1 MATPNA
7 LKQRHQKQ
15 ASDRRPSS
23 TTHDLSKDFPQKA
36 HSSFSSLKTVLR
48 AWGMFVG
55 FLGLLCLISYQLHY
69 TLPTPVIETSDPAT
83 GLPQFSEQNVRKI
96 VRHLSTDIGYRVV
109 GTEQELETKQY
120 LIKELSDLK
129 EQARVHA
136 LRGAEDLPQF
146 DMWVQVGDGSHRFD
160 FMSKGKCLVPFYVR
174 LVMKMYTNMTNII
187 VRLSCGPECDKSS
200 ILLNSHYDTT
210 LGSPGAA
217 DDALGVGV
225 MMEIIRV
232 MSLKAAPKKN
242 SIVFLFNGGEES
254 LQDASHSFITNH
266 ELKDNIKAVVNLE
279 ACGTTGPEILFQANS
294 REMIE
299 AYGTVPYPH
308 GTVLANDL
316 FATGLILS
324 DTDFRQFVDHGNL
337 TGLDMAVYKNS
348 YLYHTH
354 LDLDEYMEAGLPQ
367 HMGENTLALAT
378 YLSEKADLSGLESTS
393 SVVFFDLFGK
403 YFVSYSW
410 TTAIRIHLVVM
421 GVAVLAVITQAS
433 RPTVRATFSILLS
446 FIAALILPN
455 LSVILLQSVGKP
467 MQWFSHEWLSCLLFG
482 PIALAGMFLVQL
494 FFHDKKAST
503 AANELSTLSA
513 VQVFFTLC
521 LAGASYTGFAS
532 SYVFALYSL
541 SATIGLFYNQ
551 KRVDDVT
558 RVDYTAYFV
567 SAMMPT
573 AYFSFVCFSL
583 LDIFIPLTGRIGV
596 DAPVDHIVA
605 VLTGFIVFVFCPP
618 VLAFAHRFGRVML
631 KKLVIFLVFAHVL
644 ILLITSIFIQPYD
657 ELHPKRVFAQHLRNL
672 TSGES
677 MMYIAHADPG
687 PFYDAYVSGVE
698 DLFSTKSV
706 FRSPSNNPGDWNAI
720 YPFNQFLESYVI
732 DTTPYIKSQT
742 NNKTIS
748 EHSGPLTT
756 FVHQAPRLLAE
767 SVSYDAKTGIRK
779 LTVLCTHPDYIW
791 TVASFDTH
799 LVSWSLESSE
809 PFDHSSHY
817 VIRHVG
823 GHVSDGWKLDLE
835 YKASGPDDKLMIELT
850 AMETEGFG
858 RDAERELIGSG
869 DIGVMRKILTTRP
882 PWVAL
887 TYFGTTVS
895 RFHL

>member
-1 MATPNA
+1 
-7 LKQRHQKQ
+7 
-15 ASDRRPSS
+15 
-23 TTHDLSKDFPQKA
+23 
-36 HSSFSSLKTVLR
+36 
-48 AWGMFVG
+48 
-55 FLGLLCLISYQLHY
+55 
-69 TLPTPVIETSDPAT
+69 
-83 GLPQFSEQNVRKI
+83 
-96 VRHLSTDIGYRVV
+96 
-109 GTEQELETKQY
+109 
-120 LIKELSDLK
+120 
-129 EQARVHA
+129 
-136 LRGAEDLPQF
+136 
-146 DMWVQVGDGSHRFD
+146 
-160 FMSKGKCLVPFYVR
+160 
-174 LVMKMYTNMTNII
+174 VMKMYTNMTNII

-294 REMIE
+294 REMID

-403 YFVSYSW
+403 YFVAYSW
-410 TTAIRIHLVVM
+410 STAIRIHLVVI
-421 GVAVLAVITQAS
+421 GVAILAVITQAS
-433 RPTVRATFSILLS
+433 RPTVRATLSILLS

-455 LSVILLQSVGKP
+455 LSVILLQSLGKP
-467 MQWFSHEWLSCLLFG
+467 MQWFAHEWLSCLLFG
-482 PIALAGMFLVQL
+482 PVALAGMFLVQL
-494 FFHDKKAST
+494 IFHDKKAST
-503 AANELSTLSA
+503 AANELNTLSA

-532 SYVFALYSL
+532 SYVFALYTL

-551 KRVDDVT
+551 KRVADEVT

-573 AYFSFVCFSL
+573 AYFSFVCYSL

-596 DAPVDHIVA
+596 DAPVDNIVA
-605 VLTGFIVFVFCPP
+605 VLTGFIVFVYCPP

-631 KKLVIFLVFAHVL
+631 KKLVVFLLVAHLL
-644 ILLITSIFIQPYD
+644 ILLVTSIFVQPYD

-687 PFYDAYVSGVE
+687 PFYDAYVASVE
-698 DLFSTKSV
+698 DLFDTKSV
-706 FRSPSNNPGDWNAI
+706 FRSPGNNPGDWNAI

-742 NNKTIS
+742 SNKTIS
-748 EHSGPLTT
+748 EHSGPLTS

-767 SVSYDAKTGIRK
+767 SVSYDVKTGIRK
-779 LTVLCTHPDYIW
+779 LTILCTHPDYIW

-809 PFDHSSHY
+809 PFDHPSHY

-858 RDAERELIGSG
+858 KDAERELIGSG
-869 DIGVMRKILTTRP
+869 DIGVMRKILTARP

-887 TYFGTTVS
+887 TYFGSTVS

>member
-36 HSSFSSLKTVLR
+36 HSSFSSLKTVLN

-55 FLGLLCLISYQLHY
+55 FLALLSLISYQLHY
-69 TLPTPVIETSDPAT
+69 TLPTPVIETSDPTT
-83 GLPQFSEQNVRKI
+83 GLPQFSEHNVRKI

-120 LIKELSDLK
+120 LIKELTDLK

-136 LRGAEDLPQF
+136 LRGAKDLPQF

-160 FMSKGKCLVPFYVR
+160 FMSKV
-174 LVMKMYTNMTNII
+174 VMKMYTNMTNII

-294 REMIE
+294 REMID

-403 YFVSYSW
+403 YFVAYSW

-421 GVAVLAVITQAS
+421 GVAVLAIITQAS

-455 LSVILLQSVGKP
+455 LSVIFLQSLGKP

-494 FFHDKKAST
+494 VFHDKKAST

-541 SATIGLFYNQ
+541 SSTVGLFYNQ
-551 KRVDDVT
+551 KRIDEVT
-558 RVDYTAYFV
+558 RVDYSAYFV

-605 VLTGFIVFVFCPP
+605 VLTGFIIFVFCPP
-618 VLAFAHRFGRVML
+618 LLAFAHRFGRVML
-631 KKLVIFLVFAHVL
+631 KKLVVFLLVTHLL
-644 ILLITSIFIQPYD
+644 ILLVTSVFIQPYD

-698 DLFSTKSV
+698 DLFATKSV

-742 NNKTIS
+742 TNKTIS

-756 FVHQAPRLLAE
+756 FVHQAPRLLAD

-779 LTVLCTHPDYIW
+779 LTILCTHPDYIW

-809 PFDHSSHY
+809 PFDHPSHY

-823 GHVSDGWKLDLE
+823 GHVSDGWKLELE
-835 YKASGPDDKLMIELT
+835 YKASGLDDKLMIELT

-858 RDAERELIGSG
+858 KDVERELIGSG
-869 DIGVMRKILTTRP
+869 DIGVMRKILSTRP

-895 RFHL
+895 RFYL

>member
-1 MATPNA
+1 
-7 LKQRHQKQ
+7 
-15 ASDRRPSS
+15 
-23 TTHDLSKDFPQKA
+23 
-36 HSSFSSLKTVLR
+36 
-48 AWGMFVG
+48 
-55 FLGLLCLISYQLHY
+55 
-69 TLPTPVIETSDPAT
+69 
-83 GLPQFSEQNVRKI
+83 
-96 VRHLSTDIGYRVV
+96 
-109 GTEQELETKQY
+109 
-120 LIKELSDLK
+120 
-129 EQARVHA
+129 
-136 LRGAEDLPQF
+136 
-146 DMWVQVGDGSHRFD
+146 
-160 FMSKGKCLVPFYVR
+160 
-174 LVMKMYTNMTNII
+174 MKMYTNMTNII

-294 REMIE
+294 REMID

-403 YFVSYSW
+403 YFVAYSW
-410 TTAIRIHLVVM
+410 STAIRIHLVVI
-421 GVAVLAVITQAS
+421 GVAILAVITQAS
-433 RPTVRATFSILLS
+433 RPTIRATLSILLS
-446 FIAALILPN
+446 FIAAVILPN
-455 LSVILLQSVGKP
+455 LSVVLLQSLGKP

-482 PIALAGMFLVQL
+482 PVALAGMFLVQL
-494 FFHDKKAST
+494 IFHDKKAST

-551 KRVDDVT
+551 KRVADEVT

-567 SAMMPT
+567 SSMMPT

-631 KKLVIFLVFAHVL
+631 KKLVVFLLVAHLL
-644 ILLITSIFIQPYD
+644 ILLVTSIFVQPYD

-687 PFYDAYVSGVE
+687 PFYDAYVSSVE
-698 DLFSTKSV
+698 DLFDAKSV
-706 FRSPSNNPGDWNAI
+706 FRSPGNNPGDWNAI

-742 NNKTIS
+742 SNKTIS
-748 EHSGPLTT
+748 EHSGPLTA
-756 FVHQAPRLLAE
+756 FVQQAPRLLAE

-809 PFDHSSHY
+809 PFDHPSHY

-858 RDAERELIGSG
+858 KDAERELIGSG
-869 DIGVMRKILTTRP
+869 DIGVMRKILTARP
-882 PWVAL
+882 PWVTL

-895 RFHL
+895 RFQL

>member
-1 MATPNA
+1 
-7 LKQRHQKQ
+7 
-15 ASDRRPSS
+15 
-23 TTHDLSKDFPQKA
+23 
-36 HSSFSSLKTVLR
+36 
-48 AWGMFVG
+48 
-55 FLGLLCLISYQLHY
+55 
-69 TLPTPVIETSDPAT
+69 
-83 GLPQFSEQNVRKI
+83 
-96 VRHLSTDIGYRVV
+96 
-109 GTEQELETKQY
+109 
-120 LIKELSDLK
+120 
-129 EQARVHA
+129 
-136 LRGAEDLPQF
+136 
-146 DMWVQVGDGSHRFD
+146 
-160 FMSKGKCLVPFYVR
+160 
-174 LVMKMYTNMTNII
+174 MYTNMTNII
-187 VRLSCGPECDKSS
+187 VRLSCGPECDQNS

-210 LGSPGAA
+210 LGSPGAV

-232 MSLKAAPKKN
+232 MSQRPAPTKN

-254 LQDASHSFITNH
+254 LQDASHSFITAH
-266 ELKDNIKAVVNLE
+266 ELKDQVRAVVNLE

-294 REMIE
+294 RAMID

-354 LDLDEYMEAGLPQ
+354 LDLDTYMEAGLPQ

-378 YLSEKADLSGLESTS
+378 YLTETADLVGLEPTS
-393 SVVFFDLFGK
+393 SVVFFDVFGQF
-403 YFVSYSW
+403 FVSYSLS
-410 TTAIRIHLVVM
+410 TALQIHSVI
-421 GVAVLAVITQAS
+421 GGLALLAIITRAS
-433 RPTVRATFSILLS
+433 RPTLRATTSIFFSFL
-446 FIAALILPN
+446 AALVLPN
-455 LSVILLQSVGKP
+455 LSVIFLQSLGKP

-482 PIALAGMFLVQL
+482 PTALAGMFLVQYL
-494 FFHDKKAST
+494 FHDKKAST
-503 AANELSTLSA
+503 GANELSTLSA
-513 VQVFFTLC
+513 VQTFFTLC
-521 LAGASYTGFAS
+521 LGLASYTGFAS

-541 SATIGLFYNQ
+541 SSTVALFFNQ
-551 KRVDDVT
+551 RRIAEAKKDNIDMAAAI
-558 RVDYTAYFV
+558 RVDYATYFV
-567 SAMMPT
+567 SALMPT

-583 LDIFIPLTGRIGV
+583 LDIFIPLTGRIGA

-618 VLAFAHRFGRVML
+618 VLAFTHRFGTVVL
-631 KKLVIFLVFAHVL
+631 KKMVVFLLVAHVM
-644 ILLITSIFIQPYD
+644 ILLITSIFLTPYN

-687 PFYDAYVSGVE
+687 PFYDPYVTELE
-698 DLFSTKSV
+698 DMFSTKAV
-706 FRSPSNNPGDWNAI
+706 FRSGNSNPGDWNAI

-742 NNKTIS
+742 QNETIANAK
-748 EHSGPLTT
+748 GPLTE
-756 FVHQAPRLLAE
+756 FVQQAPRLIAE
-767 SVSYDAKTGIRK
+767 NVSYDPETGYRR
-779 LTVLCTHPDYIW
+779 LTVLCSHPDYIW

-799 LVSWSLESSE
+799 LVSWSLSSSE
-809 PFDHSSHY
+809 PFTDPSHY

-823 GHVSDGWKLDLE
+823 GHVSDGWRVDLE
-835 YKASGPDDKLMIELT
+835 YRASGPDDKLMIELT

-858 RDAERELIGSG
+858 RDEERELIGSG

-882 PWVAL
+882 DWVAL

>member
-1 MATPNA
+1 
-7 LKQRHQKQ
+7 
-15 ASDRRPSS
+15 
-23 TTHDLSKDFPQKA
+23 
-36 HSSFSSLKTVLR
+36 
-48 AWGMFVG
+48 
-55 FLGLLCLISYQLHY
+55 
-69 TLPTPVIETSDPAT
+69 
-83 GLPQFSEQNVRKI
+83 
-96 VRHLSTDIGYRVV
+96 
-109 GTEQELETKQY
+109 
-120 LIKELSDLK
+120 
-129 EQARVHA
+129 
-136 LRGAEDLPQF
+136 
-146 DMWVQVGDGSHRFD
+146 
-160 FMSKGKCLVPFYVR
+160 
-174 LVMKMYTNMTNII
+174 MKMYTNMTNII

-294 REMIE
+294 REMID

-403 YFVSYSW
+403 YFVAYSW
-410 TTAIRIHLVVM
+410 STAIRIHLVVI
-421 GVAVLAVITQAS
+421 GVAILAVITQAS
-433 RPTVRATFSILLS
+433 RPTIRATLSILLS
-446 FIAALILPN
+446 FIAAVILPN
-455 LSVILLQSVGKP
+455 LSVVLLQSLGKP

-482 PIALAGMFLVQL
+482 PVALAGMFLVQL
-494 FFHDKKAST
+494 IFHDKKAST

-551 KRVDDVT
+551 KRVADEVT

-567 SAMMPT
+567 SSMMPT

-631 KKLVIFLVFAHVL
+631 KKLVVFLLVAHLL
-644 ILLITSIFIQPYD
+644 ILLVTSIFVQPYD

-687 PFYDAYVSGVE
+687 PFYDAYVSSVE
-698 DLFSTKSV
+698 DLFDAKSV
-706 FRSPSNNPGDWNAI
+706 FRSPGNNPGDWNAI

-742 NNKTIS
+742 SNKTIS
-748 EHSGPLTT
+748 EHSGPLTA
-756 FVHQAPRLLAE
+756 FVQQAPRLLAE

-809 PFDHSSHY
+809 PFDHPSHY

-858 RDAERELIGSG
+858 KDAERELIGSG
-869 DIGVMRKILTTRP
+869 DIGVMRKILTARP
-882 PWVAL
+882 PWVTL
-887 TYFGTTVS
+887 TYFGTTRQTGVRAMAARSFTSYNAHVAGLTDEQNEFRTAVGRFADEELAPRAHDIDRDNAFPMDMWKKFGDMGLLGITVPAEYGGLGLGYLDHTIAMEEIS
-895 RFHL
+895 RASGSVALSYGAHSNLSTRSTAT